1 MVISQWL
8 LIAFILGYSP
18 SGQKVISIHPTEQE
32 CVMQLNGKDKN
43 WTAASKACVEVRLLE
58 GEVVWNRAGKDQT
71 AVRDTTSVLTLEK
84 KIDKIMDMMN
94 SNSQSSTKGDEEN
107 EH

>member
-43 WTAASKACVEVRLLE
+43 WPAASKACVEVKILE
-58 GEVVWNRAGKDQT
+58 GEVVWNRAGKED
-71 AVRDTTSVLTLEK
+71 R
-84 KIDKIMDMMN
+84 
-94 SNSQSSTKGDEEN
+94 
-107 EH
+107 